1 MTKNPAPKTPGTD
14 PLGALHSAMTLSS
27 MDWGSAPDLA
37 WIYGIAVGWDG
48 PAIAELAGKFSWSS
62 EKVAKLRKLRRYF
75 RAAELAEERR
85 RA

>member
-1 MTKNPAPKTPGTD
+1 MTKTPGTD

-37 WIYGIAVGWDG
+37 WIYGIAVGHDG
-48 PAIAELAGKFSWSS
+48 PGMAELATKFGWSAD
-62 EKVAKLRKLRRYF
+62 KVARLRKLRRYY

-85 RA
+85 RK

>member
-1 MTKNPAPKTPGTD
+1 MSKAPGTD
-14 PLGALHSAMTLSS
+14 PLGALHSAMVTSS
-27 MDWGSAPDLA
+27 MDWGASKDTA

-48 PAIAELAGKFSWSS
+48 PAMAELAAKFGWS
-62 EKVAKLRKLRRYF
+62 EQRVKKLRKLRRYF

>member
-1 MTKNPAPKTPGTD
+1 MTKTPGTD
-14 PLGALHSAMTLSS
+14 PLGALRMAMTLSS
-27 MDWGSAPDLA
+27 MDWGASKDTA

-48 PAIAELAGKFSWSS
+48 PAMAELAKKHNWS
-62 EKVAKLRKLRRYF
+62 EQKVKNLRKLRRYF

>member
-1 MTKNPAPKTPGTD
+1 MTKTSGTD
-14 PLGALHSAMTLSS
+14 PLGALHHAMTLSS
-27 MDWGSAPDLA
+27 MDWGASADTA

-48 PAIAELAGKFSWSS
+48 PAMAELAGKFGWSAQQ
-62 EKVAKLRKLRRYF
+62 VTKLRKLRRYY